1 MLRSRAGRLYK
12 GVAKASTTAPSLL
25 FDSQITASTSYRHLT
40 SSSAQPRPRHHPT
53 SSASLATTA
62 LGQHLFGAAFHSDS
76 YFSASQPD
84 FFPPD
89 KSQNTSSFN
98 DITSPSQS
106 ERYLPP
112 LLDIQLVA
120 QNDAQQALFDT
131 IQHLDADLSWH
142 LYQQLGKARL
152 SLPAPV
158 IDLLITLQCRIP
170 VRSTPHNII
179 DSPAAIRQVCD
190 RALLLSRDK
199 ERCQAGSSAKPFS
212 SANKHGLSTLS
223 AALSL
228 RLLYLLVVEEEQIA
242 ASRSPRPA
250 PRRKHLCT
258 ILNALSTN
266 IDAHPHF
273 AEQHVDIKLRGRL
286 AATLSR
292 LGSTDAAFRQLQSL
306 VHQASPSD
314 QDLFIDPR
322 PFDQLLSAL
331 ARQKVPTSR
340 RSEFLPS
347 PLDLMPSTVD
357 ENQPILRALRLTLSA
372 QVQASK
378 ANIHKCL
385 QALDSATLWWL
396 LPFELDG
403 SPNGSG
409 QLPDDRYPLKTKW
422 HPWQSSADGHPIS
435 QDFLDSFAERVA
447 LVLAQRGT
455 LQPALH
461 IFDSLP
467 TSTDSSDNELH
478 PSTNVPDHD
487 LFTVV
492 LEQLA
497 ERMSSNTVADAPKSL
512 DTHRGLSSDLH
523 LAIKVYSIAHSIGVD
538 LDSRI
543 NQAVIKAFSSCLPTA
558 IVDLGPA
565 RARHTK
571 FKSHIAQRNEQR
583 GSRQALQIYLR
594 RFTGMILAHDP
605 DLSNGS
611 LSFPAQATLL
621 GLHMRTRDYTA
632 SKRLYQ
638 LIRLR
643 EPTRVLWSDDP
654 QAGSLARSALHP
666 LAAPDHSTFM
676 WLFAESLRSAPKP
689 FFALRLYL
697 DWLASG
703 NTLPSSLI
711 AIFIQALL
719 RAGHTTIAQR
729 VFQELQEERVWLPA
743 RLARSL
749 VASFAEAGYPDLAVE
764 MACTAAQIAAA
775 TTSFQRPDAD
785 ADRSSYD
792 RDTWRLT
799 STLNLIS
806 IALDR
811 SSRIPSQQ
819 HDADLHHKLLHLFD
833 EFRLGLTHYLF
844 GTLSLIK
851 RDDAPQAR
859 ITSQVTLQDVR
870 MAYNAIVR
878 VRLSAIMDGEQS
890 LTSSG
895 GQKPSMATSAV
906 ESSRSHI
913 EVLFRELTDLG
924 VEPDSDSWTLRLT
937 TSLHACLE
945 APTRAK
951 QQTRMDESLGLYEQA
966 SKQAYRKDGP
976 LQPLVQGSSA
986 DRFNALTPIE
996 EEPLQVRLHPA
1007 VVAALIDACRRCSR
1021 LESGLRVYQLHMR
1034 RSASHVQ
1041 VEQARLMLLAAL
1053 AEPQM
1058 WREELERLQS
1068 HDKFA
1073 FKFNERFV
1081 RQLEAL
1087 SDATGPRSA
1096 SSATR

>member
-1 MLRSRAGRLYK
+1 MLRSASGRLYK
-12 GVAKASTTAPSLL
+12 GVPKATTTIAPSLL
-25 FDSQITASTSYRHLT
+25 SDTQTAASISYRHL
-40 SSSAQPRPRHHPT
+40 SSNSAQPRRRHPPRL
-53 SSASLATTA
+53 SANSATTPLA
-62 LGQHLFGAAFHSDS
+62 QHLFSPTSQSAFHSVS
-76 YFSASQPD
+76 YFSASHPD
-84 FFPPD
+84 
-89 KSQNTSSFN
+89 SHHTSFN
-98 DITSPSQS
+98 RIAGPCRS

-112 LLDIQLVA
+112 LLDIELVA
-120 QNDAQQALFDT
+120 HNDAQQALFHA

-142 LYQQLGKARL
+142 LYQQLGRARL

-158 IDLLITLQCRIP
+158 IDLLITLQCRKS
-170 VRSTPHNII
+170 VRSSPDNII
-179 DSPAAIRQVCD
+179 DGPAAVRQVCD
-190 RALLLSRDK
+190 RALLLSQDK
-199 ERCQAGSSAKPFS
+199 ARCQPGTSAKPLSS
-212 SANKHGLSTLS
+212 SANKHSLSTLS
-223 AALSL
+223 PPLSL
-228 RLLYLLVVEEEQIA
+228 RLLYLLIVEEEQIA

-250 PRRKHLCT
+250 HRRKHLST
-258 ILNALSTN
+258 ILEALSTN
-266 IDAHPHF
+266 IDLHRDF
-273 AEQHVDIKLRGRL
+273 AEQHVDIQLRGRL

-306 VHQASPSD
+306 AHQASPSD

-331 ARQKVPTSR
+331 ARQNTITFR
-340 RSEFLPS
+340 RPEFLPS
-347 PLDLMPSTVD
+347 PIDLVPSAID

-378 ANIHKCL
+378 ANVHKCL

-396 LPFELDG
+396 LPYELDG
-403 SPNGSG
+403 SPNGSR

-422 HPWQSSADGHPIS
+422 HPWQSSADGAPIS

-447 LVLAQRGT
+447 LVLAQRGI

-461 IFDSLP
+461 IFDSLS
-467 TSTDSSDNELH
+467 TSNNSSDNGQQ
-478 PSTNVPDHD
+478 SSANVPDHD

-497 ERMSSNTVADAPKSL
+497 ERMYSNTVADAPKSL

-523 LAIKVYSIAHSIGVD
+523 LVIKVYSIAHSIGVD
-538 LDSRI
+538 LDSRL
-543 NQAVIKAFSSCLPTA
+543 NQAVIKAFASCLPTA
-558 IVDLGPA
+558 IVNLGPA
-565 RARHTK
+565 RARHTNV
-571 FKSHIAQRNEQR
+571 KSHIAQRNEQH

-594 RFTGMILAHDP
+594 RFSGMILAQDP

-611 LSFPAQATLL
+611 LSFPSQATLL

-643 EPTRVLWSDDP
+643 EPTRELWSDDP
-654 QAGSLARSALHP
+654 QAASLARSALHP
-666 LAAPDHSTFM
+666 LAAPDHGTFM

-689 FFALRLYL
+689 FFAVRLYL

-729 VFQELQEERVWLPA
+729 VFHDLREERVWLPA
-743 RLARSL
+743 RLARSF
-749 VASFAEAGYPDLAVE
+749 VTSFAETGYPDVAIE
-764 MACTAAQIAAA
+764 MACTAASNAAA
-775 TTSFQRPDAD
+775 TTSFQRIGAD
-785 ADRSSYD
+785 ADGSSYD
-792 RDTWRLT
+792 RDAWLLT

-811 SSRIPSQQ
+811 SSRILSQQ
-819 HDADLHHKLLHLFD
+819 HDADLHHKLLRLFD
-833 EFRLGLTHYLF
+833 EFRLGLTHHLF
-844 GTLSLIK
+844 STLSPF
-851 RDDAPQAR
+851 RHYDAPQAKTR
-859 ITSQVTLQDVR
+859 SQVTLQDVR

-878 VRLSAIMDGEQS
+878 VRLSAVMDGIQDFTTLE
-890 LTSSG
+890 
-895 GQKPSMATSAV
+895 GQETSMAMDAV

-913 EVLFRELTDLG
+913 EALFSELTDLG
-924 VEPDSDSWTLRLT
+924 VELDSDSWTLRLT
-937 TSLHACLE
+937 ASLHACLN
-945 APTRAK
+945 APTRAE
-951 QQTRMDESLGLYEQA
+951 QQTRMDESLRLYEQA
-966 SKQAYRKDGP
+966 SNQVYRNDGP
-976 LQPLVQGSSA
+976 LQQLAQGSPA
-986 DRFNALTPIE
+986 DRFDALAPIE

-1021 LESGLRVYQLHMR
+1021 LESGLRVYQLYMR

-1041 VEQARLMLLAAL
+1041 VERARLMLLAAL
-1053 AEPQM
+1053 AETKI
-1058 WREELERLQS
+1058 WRKELERLQS
-1068 HDKFA
+1068 HDKTA

-1087 SDATGPRSA
+1087 SDAATGLRSA
-1096 SSATR
+1096 SSAT